1 MKIMNPLFCAENKL
15 GFQPERFI
23 TLNSDDITRVYYL
36 LSKVQSYG
44 DGAGVV
50 TGALVV
56 GGGVVAASV
65 W

>member
-1 MKIMNPLFCAENKL
+1 MDPILCAQKKLDFPLGLFV
-15 GFQPERFI
+15 
-23 TLNSDDITRVYYL
+23 TLNSDDITRICYL